1 MPSDSNRPSSSEAA
15 TAPLRPWQ
23 RLSLRLAALF
33 AAVTVLAVGV
43 VGTWIYERQR
53 REVEDTVGIQLL
65 NIARMG
71 ALLVDPSLV
80 AEARRG
86 AEGDAPARLGRALAA
101 MQQEVLLTT
110 PVLLLTDY
118 DAGHQQARVVASSG
132 DRGPGPDV
140 YRVAPEIQEILGWTV
155 DDGVAR
161 ATPIYRAER
170 GTWITAFAPVLAAD
184 GKAVGILVVDYPV
197 EIYLDRLQEL
207 RRAVVQ
213 GALAG
218 GLMSLLVGLLFAR
231 HLTRPLAA
239 LTRGVARVA
248 AGDLSQ
254 ALPVRSRDEIGRLT
268 DAFNEMLTGLRQR
281 DFIRDTF
288 GRYVSP
294 EVVQALLESP
304 EGLRFGG
311 EKRVITVLMSDLRGY
326 TRFAEQGDPAW
337 VMDVLNGYLARM
349 TDIIV
354 EHGGTINEFMG
365 DGIVAVFGAPVAHGD
380 HAERAAAAALGMQR
394 AMVSINDS
402 HAARGLPRF
411 EMGIGLNTGEAVV
424 GNIGSEQRAKYAVVG
439 AAVNLAAR
447 VESATVG
454 GQIFMSAGTYARIRD
469 LADVA
474 DTLSVELKGLAEPLT
489 LYELV
494 GLRGRFAQQLPAA
507 EVEEPSVEVALPMA
521 CRVLEGKVIGQD
533 SIPGVAVRLGR
544 HQVMARLERRLPV
557 LTNVRFRLQF
567 PGLGLES
574 GDLYGKVVAAEGA
587 DDAVQRIRLT
597 SVDTVD
603 QKIIEDLLAD
613 ARAPALTPPAASG
626 RSG

>member
-1 MPSDSNRPSSSEAA
+1 MAVLCLSTVPSDSNRPSAEGA

-43 VGTWIYERQR
+43 VGTWIYDRQR

-65 NIARMG
+65 NIARVG
-71 ALLVDPSLV
+71 ALLVDPSAV
-80 AEARRG
+80 MEARRAG
-86 AEGDAPARLGRALAA
+86 SADAAARLGRALAA

-118 DAGHQQARVVASSG
+118 DAGRQQAQVVASSAG
-132 DRGPGPDV
+132 KGPGAEV
-140 YRVAPEIQEILGWTV
+140 YRVAPEIQPILRWTV

-161 ATPIYRAER
+161 ATPIYRNDR
-170 GTWITAFAPVLAAD
+170 GTWITAFAPVLSPD
-184 GKAVGILVVDYPV
+184 GKAAGILVVDYPV
-197 EIYLDRLQEL
+197 EIYLDRLYEL

-218 GLMSLLVGLLFAR
+218 GLMSLLVGFLFAR

-248 AGDLSQ
+248 GGDLSLT
-254 ALPVRSRDEIGRLT
+254 LPVRSRDEIGRLT
-268 DAFNEMLTGLRQR
+268 DAFNEMLKGLRQR

-294 EVVQALLESP
+294 EVAQALLESP
-304 EGLRFGG
+304 EGLRLGG

-365 DGIVAVFGAPVAHGD
+365 DGIVAVFGAPVAHPD
-380 HAERAAAAALGMQR
+380 HVERAAAAALAMQR
-394 AMVSINDS
+394 AMTDINDS

-454 GQIFMSAGTYARIRD
+454 GQVFMSARAYERIRD
-469 LADVA
+469 LAEVA

-494 GLRGRFAQQLPAA
+494 GLRGRFAQRLLSSRA
-507 EVEEPSVEVALPMA
+507 EEPSAEIAMPMA
-521 CRVLEGKVIGQD
+521 CRVLDGKVISPE
-533 SIPGVAVRLGR
+533 SIPGVVIRLGR
-544 HQVMARLERRLPV
+544 HEVMARLGRRLAV
-557 LTNVRFRLQF
+557 LTNVRFRLQY
-567 PGLGLES
+567 PGLGVES
-574 GDLYGKVVAAEGA
+574 GDVYGKVVAAGEG
-587 DDAVQRIRLT
+587 DDAIHRIRLT
-597 SVDTVD
+597 SVDTTD

-613 ARAPALTPPAASG
+613 AVASA
-626 RSG
+626 